1 MTDKLNNSEKVML
14 VTGGTGG
21 IGKATATGLAKQGAT
36 VIAVGRNR
44 ERGEAAVEEIKAASG
59 NPRVEMMLADLS
71 SQADVVQLTEEFK
84 ARYNRLHVLVNNAGA
99 LSAER
104 RETED
109 GIELNLAVNHLAPFL
124 LTRLL
129 LPVLEAASHET
140 SSSSRVV
147 NVTSGAHR
155 FAKLD
160 LEDLQSEEKP
170 YSPMKAYS
178 QSKLAGVVTTYEFA
192 RRLSADGARVTAN
205 VADPGGADT
214 EMSRSIARDATD
226 VPLWVRLTEPLV
238 KLMKTSTEEAAY
250 SSTYLASSPETEGVT
265 GRYFSRKGKPVRSS
279 KASYDAA
286 AAKRLWKISEQLTG
300 LSEEPGVERS
310 PRREEIA

>member
-1 MTDKLNNSEKVML
+1 MLDNGKDKVAL

-59 NPRVEMMLADLS
+59 SPRVELMLADLS
-71 SQADVVQLTEEFK
+71 SQADVVQLTEELK
-84 ARYNRLHVLVNNAGA
+84 ARYSRLHTLVNNAGA

-140 SSSSRVV
+140 SSPSRVV

-214 EMSRSIARDATD
+214 EMSRSIARDSTD

-250 SSTYLASSPETEGVT
+250 SSTYLASSPEAEGVT

-300 LSEEPGVERS
+300 LSEEPVVEQS